1 MLILPFLIF
10 SISIHTP
17 AQGVTR
23 TDRTVKVRN
32 TISIHTPAQG
42 VTVLIGKVEN
52 SVIISI
58 HTPAQGVTG
67 LQQPRTEEIN
77 DFNPHSRT
85 GSDRHPKVTLG
96 ITHGIS
102 IHTPA
107 QGVTGKWN
115 GARMPFG

>member
-58 HTPAQGVTG
+58 HTPAQGVTMESAIPG
-67 LQQPRTEEIN
+67 TGGA

-85 GSDRHPKVTLG
+85 GSDYYHQKDN
-96 ITHGIS
+96 
-102 IHTPA
+102 HT
-107 QGVTGKWN
+107 
-115 GARMPFG
+115 